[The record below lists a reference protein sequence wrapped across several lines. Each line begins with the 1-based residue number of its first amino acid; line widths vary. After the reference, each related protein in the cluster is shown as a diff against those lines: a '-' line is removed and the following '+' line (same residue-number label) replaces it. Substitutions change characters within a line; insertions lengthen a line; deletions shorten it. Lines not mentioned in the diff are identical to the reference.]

1 MPFMPAEIETL
12 DLSQLSAAAGVTPR
26 TIRYYVQQG
35 LLPSPGTRGPGT
47 RYERAHLD
55 RLQLIRRLQRLHL
68 PLAEIRKR
76 LEALDDDGVR
86 SALAAPPDPEAGSAA
101 LDYVRDVLARQSA
114 RMAAAPDVMTAMR
127 FGAAPRPSA
136 RGELEAPA
144 AAEDMISRVMPGGRA
159 ELPGPSPRS
168 RSTRST
174 WERISLAPDV
184 ELHVRRPLSRDQN
197 RQVERLLEAARDL
210 FAEEF

>member
-1 MPFMPAEIETL
+1 MIADL
-12 DLSQLSAAAGVTPR
+12 DTFDLNELSVAAGVTPR
-26 TIRYYVQQG
+26 TVRYYVQQG

-86 SALAAPPDPEAGSAA
+86 GALAAPPDPVAGAAA

-114 RMAAAPDVMTAMR
+114 RMAAGPDVMTAMR
-127 FGAAPRPSA
+127 
-136 RGELEAPA
+136 
-144 AAEDMISRVMPGGRA
+144 
-159 ELPGPSPRS
+159 
-168 RSTRST
+168 
-174 WERISLAPDV
+174 
-184 ELHVRRPLSRDQN
+184 
-197 RQVERLLEAARDL
+197 
-210 FAEEF
+210 

>member
-1 MPFMPAEIETL
+1 MIADL
-12 DLSQLSAAAGVTPR
+12 DTFDLNELSVAAGVTPR
-26 TIRYYVQQG
+26 TVRYYVQQG

-86 SALAAPPDPEAGSAA
+86 GALAAQPEQPGGSPA

-114 RMAAAPDVMTAMR
+114 RMAAPAAN
-127 FGAAPRPSA
+127 FAAAPRGRASEELQAA
-136 RGELEAPA
+136 RAPA
-144 AAEDMISRVMPGGRA
+144 GFGGMLSRIMPGGGA
-159 ELPGPSPRS
+159 ELPQPNPPS

-174 WERISLAPDV
+174 WERIPLAPDV
-184 ELHVRRPLSRDQN
+184 ELHVRRPLSREQN

-210 FAEEF
+210 FAEEP

>member
-1 MPFMPAEIETL
+1 MLPEMDSF
-12 DLSQLSAAAGVTPR
+12 DLSELSAAAGVTPR
-26 TIRYYVQQG
+26 TVRYYVQQG

-86 SALAAPPDPEAGSAA
+86 GALAAQPEQPGGSAA

-114 RMAAAPDVMTAMR
+114 RMAAP
-127 FGAAPRPSA
+127 AANFAAAA
-136 RGELEAPA
+136 RGRASEELQAARAPA
-144 AAEDMISRVMPGGRA
+144 GFGGMLSRIMPGGGA
-159 ELPGPSPRS
+159 ELPQPNP
-168 RSTRST
+168 
-174 WERISLAPDV
+174 
-184 ELHVRRPLSRDQN
+184 
-197 RQVERLLEAARDL
+197 
-210 FAEEF
+210 